1 MVLRY
6 LLPSVVDISE
16 TKKKTAQSISIRKDY
31 NQKIMLT
38 HLLPSVVVISGAE

>member
-16 TKKKTAQSISIRKDY
+16 TKKKPHSQYQSE
-31 NQKIMLT
+31 KIT
-38 HLLPSVVVISGAE
+38 TKK